1 MGVRLMSLMRGN
13 LAEVQAAIMAMAN
26 QGVGHHSE
34 DQVEG
39 NTQRQAGGWGMLQG
53 VYLIPRT
60 TSGTALCF

>member
-1 MGVRLMSLMRGN
+1 MRLMSLMCGD

-26 QGVGHHSE
+26 QGAGHRSE

-39 NTQRQAGGWGMLQG
+39 NMQRQAGGWGLLQG
-53 VYLIPRT
+53 VYLMPRT